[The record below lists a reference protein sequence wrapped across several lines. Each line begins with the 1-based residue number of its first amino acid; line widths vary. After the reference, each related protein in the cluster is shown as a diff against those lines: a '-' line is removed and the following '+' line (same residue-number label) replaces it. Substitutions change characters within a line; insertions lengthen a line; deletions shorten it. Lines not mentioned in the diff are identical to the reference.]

1 MHCTPSTYTMLYVN
15 YIPIKLEKQTNKRYR
30 EKIYLYRPR
39 RETSE
44 ETNPADNLDLRLLS
58 STTVRNKFLCLSRKK
73 KKKGKKH
80 ENSKQYKVQIIV
92 FT

>member
-73 KKKGKKH
+73 KKKKEKNTRTV
-80 ENSKQYKVQIIV
+80 NSIKCRL
-92 FT
+92 